1 MADGKKGLLMDT
13 SLHLAIA
20 SRAPLVRA
28 GLASGLGALEGVLV
42 VLAAESYGALRAASF
57 GGAEVAIV
65 DCADAGEG
73 GDVGEST
80 FVADGPRVIVLAD
93 PGDERVGEWLIDG
106 CSVLPRGASSAQ
118 IAAAAEAARA
128 GLVAT
133 PPAYA
138 ADALRYE
145 RVGERRSVPPGFDA
159 LTPRERQVL
168 VEMSHGLGNREI
180 GGVLGISA
188 HTAKF
193 HVAQIIAKL
202 DAQSRAHAVAKA
214 LRAGLVD
221 A

>member
-1 MADGKKGLLMDT
+1 MDR

-20 SRAPLVRA
+20 SRSPLVRA
-28 GLASGLGALEGVLV
+28 GLASGLGSLEGVLV
-42 VLAAESYGALRAASF
+42 VLAGESFAALRAASF
-57 GGAEVAIV
+57 GGAEVAVV
-65 DCADAGEG
+65 DCSAAAAGGDAGEPEFLG
-73 GDVGEST
+73 
-80 FVADGPRVIVLAD
+80 DGPRVVVLAD
-93 PGDERVGEWLIDG
+93 PGDERIGEWLIDG
-106 CSVLPRGASSAQ
+106 CSVLPRDASSAQ
-118 IAAAAEAARA
+118 IAAAAEAART

>member
-1 MADGKKGLLMDT
+1 MADGKAVLLMEAT
-13 SLHLAIA
+13 MHLAIA
-20 SRAPLVRA
+20 SRSPLIRA
-28 GLASGLGALEGVLV
+28 GLASGLGAREGVLV
-42 VLAAESYGALRAASF
+42 VLAAESFAALRAASF

-65 DCADAGEG
+65 DCADAADAPEPA
-73 GDVGEST
+73 
-80 FVADGPRVIVLAD
+80 FAADGPRIIVLAD
-93 PGDERVGEWLIDG
+93 PGDERIGEWLIDG

-118 IAAAAEAARA
+118 IAAAAEAALA

-133 PPAYA
+133 PPAFA

-180 GGVLGISA
+180 GGALGISA

-221 A
+221 V

>member
-1 MADGKKGLLMDT
+1 MIRV
-13 SLHLAIA
+13 AIA
-20 SRAPLVRA
+20 ADSSLLRA
-28 GLASGLGALEGVLV
+28 GLAAGLAGRDGCEVTLT
-42 VLAAESYGALRAASF
+42 AASFSALRAASF
-57 GGAEVAIV
+57 GGAEVVIV
-65 DCADAGEG
+65 ELGNASDGADAGDEAFG
-73 GDVGEST
+73 TE
-80 FVADGPRVIVLAD
+80 GPRVVVLAD
-93 PGDERVGEWLIDG
+93 AGDERIGEWLIDG
-106 CSVLPRGASSAQ
+106 CSVLPKGAAIEQ
-118 IAAAAEAARA
+118 IAGAAQAALA

-133 PPAYA
+133 PAGFA

-180 GGVLGISA
+180 GGALGISA

-221 A
+221 V

>member
-1 MADGKKGLLMDT
+1 MIRFA
-13 SLHLAIA
+13 LASA
-20 SRAPLVRA
+20 SPLVRA
-28 GLASGLGALEGVLV
+28 GLAAGLAAQGDCAV
-42 VLAAESYGALRAASF
+42 VLSAATLAELAEADY
-57 GGAEVAIV
+57 GGAEIV
-65 DCADAGEG
+65 VVDAGS
-73 GDVGEST
+73 DFDGELDG
-80 FVADGPRVIVLAD
+80 VALAGPRFIVLA
-93 PGDERVGEWLIDG
+93 GAADERVGEWLIDG
-106 CSVLPRGASSAQ
+106 CSVLPIGASADEVAGAGR
-118 IAAAAEAARA
+118 AALA

-133 PPAYA
+133 TPAYA
-138 ADALRYE
+138 AEALRFE
-145 RVGERRSVPPGFDA
+145 RVGERRAAAPGFES

-168 VEMSHGLGNREI
+168 AAMSHGLGNREI

>member
-1 MADGKKGLLMDT
+1 MIRFA
-13 SLHLAIA
+13 LA
-20 SRAPLVRA
+20 SPSSLVRA
-28 GLASGLGALEGVLV
+28 GLAAGLGAQGDCAVVLSAATLAELV
-42 VLAAESYGALRAASF
+42 EADYGGAEIVVVDAGAEAENELDPLAPAGPRFIVLAA
-57 GGAEVAIV
+57 
-65 DCADAGEG
+65 AD
-73 GDVGEST
+73 
-80 FVADGPRVIVLAD
+80 
-93 PGDERVGEWLIDG
+93 DERVGEWLIDG

-118 IAAAAEAARA
+118 IAAAAEASRT

-133 PPAYA
+133 PPTFA

-180 GGVLGISA
+180 GGALGISA

-221 A
+221 V